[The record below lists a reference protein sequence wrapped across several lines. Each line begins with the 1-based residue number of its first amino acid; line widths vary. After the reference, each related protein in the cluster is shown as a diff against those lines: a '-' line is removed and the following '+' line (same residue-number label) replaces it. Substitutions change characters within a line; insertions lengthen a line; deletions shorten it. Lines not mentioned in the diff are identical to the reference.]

1 MIQARHLNTGS
12 PLIPSC
18 AAIKSRLPTKSH
30 QEFNDNLQALID
42 VALRVIPSA
51 PRTQIQ
57 LVPGDLDNI
66 GNESAEL
73 Y

>member
-42 VALRVIPSA
+42 VALRAIPSA
-51 PRTQIQ
+51 PYIDTTGPWRFGQHW
-57 LVPGDLDNI
+57 
-66 GNESAEL
+66 E
-73 Y
+73 